1 MNNILINDQFKFI
14 NKQNT
19 KLIKEMTKYIFEKEN
34 ISKDV
39 FFELNIVD
47 LKKIQEINSQYRN
60 KNKPTDVISFSFWDS
75 QNSFKT
81 NLMGEIFL
89 CKEKVIEQANLYN
102 HSFNRELMF
111 LISHGIYHLLG
122 YDHITKQDEEIMMN
136 KQYDVLKF
144 LNIE

>member
-47 LKKIQEINSQYRN
+47 LKKIQEINSLYRN

-122 YDHITKQDEEIMMN
+122 YDHINKQDEEIMIN

-144 LNIE
+144 LNI